1 MKRMIIVLAAAGFVG
16 VAALP
21 AQSVDQRREN
31 QQDRI
36 ANGIQQNQLTPA
48 ETAKIEKQEKAINQ
62 QVSGDRY
69 LNGGKLTPAERKQVN
84 GELNKT
90 SSEIHTDRTNSAHP
104 VYGNNKVDQRRENQ
118 QDRIAQGVK
127 SGSLNAGQTAK
138 LEGQEAK
145 INRQVRTDRAANGG
159 KLTAA
164 EKKQVNKE
172 QNVESRRIYN
182 NKHK

>member
-69 LNGGKLTPAERKQVN
+69 LNGGKLTPAE
-84 GELNKT
+84 
-90 SSEIHTDRTNSAHP
+90 
-104 VYGNNKVDQRRENQ
+104 
-118 QDRIAQGVK
+118 
-127 SGSLNAGQTAK
+127 
-138 LEGQEAK
+138 
-145 INRQVRTDRAANGG
+145 
-159 KLTAA
+159 
-164 EKKQVNKE
+164 
-172 QNVESRRIYN
+172 
-182 NKHK
+182 HK

>member
-1 MKRMIIVLAAAGFVG
+1 MRTFTTILAAVG
-16 VAALP
+16 LLTVAA

-36 ANGIQQNQLTPA
+36 ANGIQQNQLTPG

-62 QVSGDRY
+62 QIAGDRY

-90 SSEIHTDRTNSAHP
+90 SAEIHNDRHNAARP

-118 QDRIAQGVK
+118 QDRIAQGVR
-127 SGSLNAGQTAK
+127 SGSLTAGETAK
-138 LEGQEAK
+138 LETQESK
-145 INRQVRTDRAANGG
+145 INKEVRTDRAANGG
-159 KLTAA
+159 KLTPA
-164 EKKQVNKE
+164 EKQQINHQ
-172 QNVESRRIYN
+172 QNVESKRIYRA
-182 NKHK
+182 KHN